1 MKTKRRW
8 LHIVLLL
15 LVMLLSG
22 YGKAQAAAADD
33 GRDKSQ
39 PVLLGHA
46 DKPQA
51 LLTDTSWQ
59 LRLCSQRPERVS
71 VPHTYPPVR
80 HLSLRHHHSS
90 HIHNVSLAR
99 YRAYGLP
106 LSAPIRLSLP
116 CRYYVLALQRLLC

>member
-1 MKTKRRW
+1 MKAKRHW
-8 LHIVLLL
+8 LHVILLL

-22 YGKAQAAAADD
+22 HGRAQAAAPD

-39 PVLLGHA
+39 PVLLDHA

-59 LRLCSQRPERVS
+59 LRLCSQRPERVGA
-71 VPHTYPPVR
+71 PHTFPPVR

-106 LSAPIRLSLP
+106 LSAPVRLSLP